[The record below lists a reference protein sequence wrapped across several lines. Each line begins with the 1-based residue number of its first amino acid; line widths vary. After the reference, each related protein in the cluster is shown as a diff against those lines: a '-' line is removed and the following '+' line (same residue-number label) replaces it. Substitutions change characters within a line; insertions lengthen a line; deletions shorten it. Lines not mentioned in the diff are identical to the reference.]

1 MASHGRRYASTRI
14 KMMKTYKNQV
24 RRANT
29 KIRKLNK
36 SAYGGETNPAISQ
49 YTENGSFP
57 KARGMNINQLR
68 RFTSKARSF
77 NRAETSTPK
86 GAKRVLHQTIRNI
99 FGGHGKTT
107 EQEVQSMNNIE
118 IYLDDPEKGSRLIQK
133 YFDVFYKVKDKL
145 ASMHVSNVS
154 SDEIMDAIKEVTS
167 TSELIKHTSHE
178 ISTHDINEDTTE
190 VQVKIYF
197 DLLDSADLID
207 KVIDELGY

>member
-1 MASHGRRYASTRI
+1 MASHGRRHASARI

-36 SAYGGETNPAISQ
+36 STYGGDTNPAINQ
-49 YTENGSFP
+49 YTENGRFP
-57 KARGMNINQLR
+57 KAKGMNINQLR
-68 RFTSKARSF
+68 RFTSKAKSF

-99 FGGHGKTT
+99 FGGHGQTT

-118 IYLDDPEKGSRLIQK
+118 IYLDDPEKGSRLIKK

-145 ASMHVSNVS
+145 ASMHISNVS

-167 TSELIKHTSHE
+167 TDELIKHTRHE
-178 ISTHDINEDTTE
+178 ISTHDISEDTTE

-197 DLLDSADLID
+197 DLLDSAELID

>member
-1 MASHGRRYASTRI
+1 MASHGRRHASART
-14 KMMKTYKNQV
+14 KMRKIYKNEV

-36 SAYGGETNPAISQ
+36 GIYGGKINPAINQ

-57 KARGMNINQLR
+57 KAKGMNINQLR
-68 RFTSKARSF
+68 RFTSKAKSF
-77 NRAETSTPK
+77 NRAETSTTK
-86 GAKRVLHQTIRNI
+86 GAKRVMHQTIRNI
-99 FGGHGKTT
+99 FGGHGQTT

-118 IYLDDPEKGSRLIQK
+118 IFLDDPEKGSRLIQK

-145 ASMHVSNVS
+145 ASKHVSNVS

-178 ISTHDINEDTTE
+178 ISSRDISEDTTE
-190 VQVKIYF
+190 IQVKIYI
-197 DLLDSADLID
+197 DLLDSAELID
-207 KVIDELGY
+207 KIIDDLGY

>member
-1 MASHGRRYASTRI
+1 MASHGRRHASART
-14 KMMKTYKNQV
+14 KMRKIYKKQV

-36 SAYGGETNPAISQ
+36 SSYGGDINPAINQ

-57 KARGMNINQLR
+57 KAKGMNINQLR
-68 RFTSKARSF
+68 RFTSKAKSF

-99 FGGHGKTT
+99 FGGHGQTT

-145 ASMHVSNVS
+145 ASMHISNVS
-154 SDEIMDAIKEVTS
+154 SDEIMNAIKEVTS
-167 TSELIKHTSHE
+167 TSELIKNTRHE
-178 ISTHDINEDTTE
+178 ISTRDISEDTTE
-190 VQVKIYF
+190 IQVKIYF
-197 DLLDSADLID
+197 DLLDSAELID

>member
-1 MASHGRRYASTRI
+1 MASHGRRNASTRI

-36 SAYGGETNPAISQ
+36 SVYGGKTNPAINH

-57 KARGMNINQLR
+57 KAKGMNINQLR

-77 NRAETSTPK
+77 NRAATSTPK

-99 FGGHGKTT
+99 FGGHGQTT
-107 EQEVQSMNNIE
+107 EEEVQSMNNIE
-118 IYLDDPEKGSRLIQK
+118 IYLNDPDKGSRLIQR

-145 ASMHVSNVS
+145 ASMHISNIS

-167 TSELIKHTSHE
+167 TDELIKHTSHE
-178 ISTHDINEDTTE
+178 ISSRDISEDTTE
-190 VQVKIYF
+190 IQDKIYI
-197 DLLDSADLID
+197 DLLDSAELID
-207 KVIDELGY
+207 KIIDDLGY

>member
-1 MASHGRRYASTRI
+1 MASHGRRYASART
-14 KMMKTYKNQV
+14 KMLKTYKNQV

-36 SAYGGETNPAISQ
+36 SIYGGKTNPAINH
-49 YTENGSFP
+49 YTENGMFP
-57 KARGMNINQLR
+57 KAKGMNINQLR
-68 RFTSKARSF
+68 RFTSKVRSF

-99 FGGHGKTT
+99 FGGHGQTT

-118 IYLDDPEKGSRLIQK
+118 VFLDDPDKGTRLIKK

-145 ASMHVSNVS
+145 ASMHISNVS

-167 TSELIKHTSHE
+167 SSELIKNTRDE
-178 ISTHDINEDTTE
+178 ISTRDISNVVTE
-190 VQVKIYF
+190 IKIKIYF
-197 DLLDSADLID
+197 DLLDSAELID

>member
-1 MASHGRRYASTRI
+1 MASHGRRYASART

-36 SAYGGETNPAISQ
+36 SIYGGKINPAINQ
-49 YTENGSFP
+49 YTKNGSFP

-68 RFTSKARSF
+68 RFTSKAKSF

-99 FGGHGKTT
+99 FGGHGQTT

-118 IYLDDPEKGSRLIQK
+118 VFLDDPDKGSRLIKK
-133 YFDVFYKVKDKL
+133 YFDVFYNVKDKL
-145 ASMHVSNVS
+145 SSMHISNVS

-167 TSELIKHTSHE
+167 SSELIKNTRDE
-178 ISTHDINEDTTE
+178 ISTRDISDVVTE
-190 VQVKIYF
+190 IKIKIYF
-197 DLLDSADLID
+197 DLLDSAELID
-207 KVIDELGY
+207 KIIDQLGY

>member
-1 MASHGRRYASTRI
+1 MASHGRRHASART
-14 KMMKTYKNQV
+14 KMMKTYKKQV

-29 KIRKLNK
+29 KIRNLNK
-36 SAYGGETNPAISQ
+36 GSYGGKINPAINQ

-57 KARGMNINQLR
+57 KAKGMNINQLR
-68 RFTSKARSF
+68 RFTSKAKSF
-77 NRAETSTPK
+77 NRAETSTTK
-86 GAKRVLHQTIRNI
+86 GAKRVMHQTIRNI
-99 FGGHGKTT
+99 FGGHGQTT

-145 ASMHVSNVS
+145 ASMHISNVS

-178 ISTHDINEDTTE
+178 ISTHDISEDTTE

-197 DLLDSADLID
+197 DLLDSAELID
-207 KVIDELGY
+207 KVIDDLGY

>member
-1 MASHGRRYASTRI
+1 
-14 KMMKTYKNQV
+14 MKTYKKQV
-24 RRANT
+24 RMANT

-36 SAYGGETNPAISQ
+36 STYGGDTNPAINH
-49 YTENGSFP
+49 YTENGTFP
-57 KARGMNINQLR
+57 KAKGMNINQLR
-68 RFTSKARSF
+68 RFTSKAKSF

-99 FGGHGKTT
+99 FGGHGQTT

-145 ASMHVSNVS
+145 ASMHISNVS

-167 TSELIKHTSHE
+167 TDELIKHTRHE
-178 ISTHDINEDTTE
+178 ISTHDISEDTTE

-197 DLLDSADLID
+197 DLLDSAELID
-207 KVIDELGY
+207 KVIDQLGY

>member
-1 MASHGRRYASTRI
+1 MASHGRRYASART

-36 SAYGGETNPAISQ
+36 SVYGGKTNPAINH

-68 RFTSKARSF
+68 RFTSKAKSF

-99 FGGHGKTT
+99 FGGHGQTT
-107 EQEVQSMNNIE
+107 EQEVQSMNNIDVF
-118 IYLDDPEKGSRLIQK
+118 LDDPDKGSRLIKK

-145 ASMHVSNVS
+145 ASMHISNVS

-167 TSELIKHTSHE
+167 SSELIKNTRDE
-178 ISTHDINEDTTE
+178 ISTRDISNVVTE
-190 VQVKIYF
+190 IKIKIYF
-197 DLLDSADLID
+197 DLLDSAELID
-207 KVIDELGY
+207 KIIDQLGY

>member
-1 MASHGRRYASTRI
+1 MASHGRRHASTRT
-14 KMMKTYKNQV
+14 KMMKTYKKQV
-24 RRANT
+24 RMANT

-36 SAYGGETNPAISQ
+36 STYGGDTNPAINH
-49 YTENGSFP
+49 YTENGTFP
-57 KARGMNINQLR
+57 KAKGMNINQLR
-68 RFTSKARSF
+68 RFTSKAKSF

-99 FGGHGKTT
+99 FGGHGQTT

-145 ASMHVSNVS
+145 ASMHISNVS

-167 TSELIKHTSHE
+167 TDELIKHTRHE
-178 ISTHDINEDTTE
+178 ISTHDISEDTTE

-197 DLLDSADLID
+197 DLLDSAELID
-207 KVIDELGY
+207 KVIDQLGY

>member
-1 MASHGRRYASTRI
+1 MASHGRRYASART

-36 SAYGGETNPAISQ
+36 SVYGGSTNPAINH
-49 YTENGSFP
+49 YTENGRFP

-99 FGGHGKTT
+99 FGGHGQTT

-118 IYLDDPEKGSRLIQK
+118 VFLDDPDKGSRLVKK

-145 ASMHVSNVS
+145 SSMHISNVS
-154 SDEIMDAIKEVTS
+154 SDEIMDAIKQVTS
-167 TSELIKHTSHE
+167 SSELIKNTRDE
-178 ISTHDINEDTTE
+178 ISTRDISNVVTE
-190 VQVKIYF
+190 IKIKIYF
-197 DLLDSADLID
+197 DLLDSAELID
-207 KVIDELGY
+207 KIIDELGY

>member
-1 MASHGRRYASTRI
+1 
-14 KMMKTYKNQV
+14 MKTYKNQV

-36 SAYGGETNPAISQ
+36 STYGGDTNPAINQ
-49 YTENGSFP
+49 YTVNGSFP

-68 RFTSKARSF
+68 RFTSKAKSF

-99 FGGHGKTT
+99 FGGHGQTT

-145 ASMHVSNVS
+145 ASMHISNVS

-167 TSELIKHTSHE
+167 TDELIKHTRHE
-178 ISTHDINEDTTE
+178 ISTHDISEDTTE

-197 DLLDSADLID
+197 DLLDSAELID

>member
-1 MASHGRRYASTRI
+1 MASHGRRYASART

-36 SAYGGETNPAISQ
+36 SVYGGKTNPAINH
-49 YTENGSFP
+49 YTENGSFS
-57 KARGMNINQLR
+57 KAEGMNINQLR
-68 RFTSKARSF
+68 RFISKAKSF

-99 FGGHGKTT
+99 FGGHGQTT

-118 IYLDDPEKGSRLIQK
+118 VFLDDPDKGSRLIKK

-145 ASMHVSNVS
+145 ASMHISNVS

-167 TSELIKHTSHE
+167 SSELIKNTRDE
-178 ISTHDINEDTTE
+178 ISTRDISNVVTE
-190 VQVKIYF
+190 IKIKIYF
-197 DLLDSADLID
+197 DLLDSAELID
-207 KVIDELGY
+207 KIIDQSGY

>member
-1 MASHGRRYASTRI
+1 MASHGRRYASART

-36 SAYGGETNPAISQ
+36 SVYGGKTNPAINH

-68 RFTSKARSF
+68 RFTSKAKSF

-99 FGGHGKTT
+99 FGGHGQTT
-107 EQEVQSMNNIE
+107 EQEVQSMNNIDVF
-118 IYLDDPEKGSRLIQK
+118 LDDPDKGSRLIKK

-145 ASMHVSNVS
+145 ASMHISNVS

-167 TSELIKHTSHE
+167 SSELIKNTRDE
-178 ISTHDINEDTTE
+178 ISTRDISNVVTE
-190 VQVKIYF
+190 IKIKIYF
-197 DLLDSADLID
+197 DLLDSAELID

>member
-1 MASHGRRYASTRI
+1 MASHGRRNASART

-36 SAYGGETNPAISQ
+36 SVYGGKTNPAINH

-57 KARGMNINQLR
+57 KAKGMNINQLR
-68 RFTSKARSF
+68 RFNSKAKSF

-99 FGGHGKTT
+99 FGGHGQTT

-118 IYLDDPEKGSRLIQK
+118 VFLDDPDKGSRLIKK

-145 ASMHVSNVS
+145 ASMHISNVS

-167 TSELIKHTSHE
+167 SSELIKNTRDE
-178 ISTHDINEDTTE
+178 ISTRDISNVVTE
-190 VQVKIYF
+190 IKIKIYF
-197 DLLDSADLID
+197 DLLDSAELID
-207 KVIDELGY
+207 KIIDQLGY

>member
-1 MASHGRRYASTRI
+1 MASHGRRYASTRT

-36 SAYGGETNPAISQ
+36 STYGGDTNPAINH
-49 YTENGSFP
+49 YTENGRFP
-57 KARGMNINQLR
+57 KAKGMNINQLR
-68 RFTSKARSF
+68 RFTSKAKSF

-99 FGGHGKTT
+99 FGGHGQTT
-107 EQEVQSMNNIE
+107 EEEVQSMNNIE
-118 IYLDDPEKGSRLIQK
+118 IYLDDPEKGSRLIEK

-145 ASMHVSNVS
+145 ASMHISNVS

-167 TSELIKHTSHE
+167 TDELIKHTRHE
-178 ISTHDINEDTTE
+178 ISSHDINEDTTE
-190 VQVKIYF
+190 VKVSIYI
-197 DLLDSADLID
+197 DLLDSAELID

>member
-1 MASHGRRYASTRI
+1 MASHGRRYASTRT

-36 SAYGGETNPAISQ
+36 SVYGGKINPAINH

-57 KARGMNINQLR
+57 KAKGMNINQLR
-68 RFTSKARSF
+68 RFNSKAKSF

-99 FGGHGKTT
+99 FGGHGQTT

-118 IYLDDPEKGSRLIQK
+118 VFLDDPDKGSRLIK
-133 YFDVFYKVKDKL
+133 TYFDVFYKVKDKL
-145 ASMHVSNVS
+145 ASMHISNVS

-167 TSELIKHTSHE
+167 SSELIKNTRDE
-178 ISTHDINEDTTE
+178 ISTRDISNVVTE
-190 VQVKIYF
+190 IKIKIYF
-197 DLLDSADLID
+197 DLLDSAELID
-207 KVIDELGY
+207 KIIDQLGY

>member
-1 MASHGRRYASTRI
+1 MASHGRRYASART

-36 SAYGGETNPAISQ
+36 STYGGDTNPAINH
-49 YTENGSFP
+49 YTENGRFP
-57 KARGMNINQLR
+57 KAKGMNINQLR
-68 RFTSKARSF
+68 RFTSKAKSF

-99 FGGHGKTT
+99 FGGHGQTT

-118 IYLDDPEKGSRLIQK
+118 IYYNDPEKGSLLIKK

-145 ASMHVSNVS
+145 ASMHISNVS

-167 TSELIKHTSHE
+167 TDELIKHTRHE
-178 ISTHDINEDTTE
+178 ISTHDISDDTTE
-190 VQVKIYF
+190 VQVKIYM
-197 DLLDSADLID
+197 DLLDSAELID
-207 KVIDELGY
+207 KVIDDLGY

>member
-1 MASHGRRYASTRI
+1 MASHGRRYASTRT

>member
-1 MASHGRRYASTRI
+1 MASHGRRHASTRTKMI
-14 KMMKTYKNQV
+14 KNYKKQV
-24 RRANT
+24 RLANT

-36 SAYGGETNPAISQ
+36 GTYGGDINPAINQ

-68 RFTSKARSF
+68 RFISKARSF
-77 NRAETSTPK
+77 NHAETSTTK
-86 GAKRVLHQTIRNI
+86 GAKRVMHQTIRNI

-107 EQEVQSMNNIE
+107 EQEVQAMNNIE

-133 YFDVFYKVKDKL
+133 YFDVYYKVKDKL
-145 ASMHVSNVS
+145 ASKHISNVS

-178 ISTHDINEDTTE
+178 ISMRDISEDTTE
-190 VQVKIYF
+190 IKETIYI
-197 DLLDSADLID
+197 DLLDSAELID
-207 KVIDELGY
+207 KVIDDLGY

>member
-1 MASHGRRYASTRI
+1 MASHGRRYASTRT

-36 SAYGGETNPAISQ
+36 SVYGGTTNPAINH
-49 YTENGSFP
+49 YTENGIFP
-57 KARGMNINQLR
+57 KAKGMNINQLR
-68 RFTSKARSF
+68 RFTSKVRSF

-86 GAKRVLHQTIRNI
+86 GAKRVLQQTIRNI
-99 FGGHGKTT
+99 FGGHGQTT

-118 IYLDDPEKGSRLIQK
+118 VFLDDPDKGSRLIKK

-145 ASMHVSNVS
+145 ASMHISNVS

-167 TSELIKHTSHE
+167 SSELIKNTRDE
-178 ISTHDINEDTTE
+178 ISTRDISNVVTE
-190 VQVKIYF
+190 IKIKIYF
-197 DLLDSADLID
+197 DLLDSAELID

>member
-1 MASHGRRYASTRI
+1 MASHGRRHASTRT

-36 SAYGGETNPAISQ
+36 STYGGDTNPAINH
-49 YTENGSFP
+49 YTENGRFP
-57 KARGMNINQLR
+57 KAKGMNINQLR
-68 RFTSKARSF
+68 RFTSKAKSF

-99 FGGHGKTT
+99 FGGHGQTT
-107 EQEVQSMNNIE
+107 EQEVQAMNNIE
-118 IYLDDPEKGSRLIQK
+118 IYYNDPEKGSLLIKK

-145 ASMHVSNVS
+145 ASMHISNVS

-167 TSELIKHTSHE
+167 TDELIRHTRHE
-178 ISTHDINEDTTE
+178 ISTHDISEDTTE
-190 VQVKIYF
+190 VQVKIYM
-197 DLLDSADLID
+197 DLLDSAELID
-207 KVIDELGY
+207 KVIDDLGY